1 MNKKKCTV
9 VLTGLCVILLG
20 ICAVSC
26 LKKDRRGPEIQF
38 SDIPVTYAQ
47 GDDTSVLLEGV
58 TATDGADGDVTD
70 SLKVD
75 RVTEIQGM
83 NYVVVTYVAKDSKN
97 NITKQ
102 ERWIDLSDGASSSE
116 PMVDIGSID
125 EEETEFGTTGEVQ
138 HTEEQEVY
146 DQPET
151 MSEAVTE
158 TEPETET
165 EERLVSTG
173 APIIRI
179 STHDL
184 KLSVGQHF
192 ECLDYVKECVDD
204 VDTQNQLFSRI
215 VVNGEDEYGN
225 YVGNGTIN
233 TSYET
238 GYTLQYYVVDTDGNM
253 SNIETMKVTVSG

>member
-58 TATDGADGDVTD
+58 TATDDADGDVTD

-83 NYVVVTYVAKDSKN
+83 NYVVVTYVAKDRKN

-125 EEETEFGTTGEVQ
+125 EEEQ
-138 HTEEQEVY
+138 NL
-146 DQPET
+146 
-151 MSEAVTE
+151 
-158 TEPETET
+158 
-165 EERLVSTG
+165 ERLGRFSIPKSRRYMTSQ
-173 APIIRI
+173 R
-179 STHDL
+179 
-184 KLSVGQHF
+184 QR
-192 ECLDYVKECVDD
+192 VK
-204 VDTQNQLFSRI
+204 R
-215 VVNGEDEYGN
+215 
-225 YVGNGTIN
+225 
-233 TSYET
+233 
-238 GYTLQYYVVDTDGNM
+238 
-253 SNIETMKVTVSG
+253 